1 MRAGRRRQ
9 SAVGVRYVRAFVMLS
24 SRSGYIPAMADST
37 SGEPRTLTEF
47 LNTAREHLRKRHLS
61 LKTERAYLHRMRE
74 FIEFHGRKHPSKLTG
89 EDISAY
95 LTHLAV
101 DRSVAASTQNVAL
114 NALVYMYRNVLGVEM
129 PQAAGIVRAQR
140 CKRIPCVLTQD
151 EVRRL
156 LENMSGETYLMASLL
171 YGAGLRLAE
180 CLDLRVKD
188 LAIEKRTLSVREG
201 KGGKD
206 RTTMIP
212 VKIIPALKVQ
222 LGRSRLLFELDRKL
236 DRPGVALPGALERK
250 YPNAG
255 KEWPWH
261 WLFPAET
268 LSTDPRTSTVR
279 RHHVHEDR
287 LQRAVK
293 KAAHAAA
300 IDKPV
305 SCHTLRH
312 SFATHLLEHGYDIRT
327 VQELLGHKDV
337 RTTMV
342 YTHVMNRPGLNVRSP
357 LDG

>member
-1 MRAGRRRQ
+1 
-9 SAVGVRYVRAFVMLS
+9 
-24 SRSGYIPAMADST
+24 MADST
-37 SGEPRTLTEF
+37 SAEPQTVTEF
-47 LNTAREHLRKRHLS
+47 LHAARDHMRKRHLS

-74 FIEFHGRKHPSKLTG
+74 FIEFHGRKHPSRLTG
-89 EDISAY
+89 DDIGAY

-140 CKRIPCVLTQD
+140 SKRIPCVLTQD
-151 EVRRL
+151 EVRLL
-156 LENMSGETYLMASLL
+156 LEHMSGETHLMASLL

-188 LAIEKRTLSVREG
+188 LSLEKRTLTVREG

-206 RTTMIP
+206 RTTMVP
-212 VKIIPALKVQ
+212 VKIIPALEVQ
-222 LGRSRLLFELDRKL
+222 LGRSRLLFDLDRRL
-236 DRPGVALPGALERK
+236 DRPGVPLPGALEKK
-250 YPNAG
+250 YPCAG

-261 WLFPAET
+261 WVFPAET

-293 KAAHAAA
+293 KAASAAGIA
-300 IDKPV
+300 KPV
-305 SCHTLRH
+305 SCYTLRH
-312 SFATHLLEHGYDIRT
+312 SFATHLREQGYDIRT

-342 YTHVMNRPGLNVRSP
+342 YTQVMNRSGMNVRSP
-357 LDG
+357 LDD

>member
-1 MRAGRRRQ
+1 
-9 SAVGVRYVRAFVMLS
+9 
-24 SRSGYIPAMADST
+24 MADST
-37 SGEPRTLTEF
+37 SSDPRIVTEF
-47 LNTAREHLRKRHLS
+47 LNGARMRMRQGRLS
-61 LKTERAYLHRMRE
+61 LKTERAYLQRMRE
-74 FIEFHGRKHPSKLTG
+74 FVEFHGGKHPSELTG
-89 EDISAY
+89 EDVGAY

-114 NALVYMYRNVLGVEM
+114 NALVYLYRNVLGVEM
-129 PQAAGIVRAQR
+129 PQATGVVRAQR
-140 CKRIPCVLTQD
+140 SKRIPCVLTQD

-156 LENMSGETYLMASLL
+156 LEHMSGETHLMASLL

-180 CLDLRVKD
+180 CLDLRVRD
-188 LAIEKRTLSVREG
+188 LDLEKRTITVRDG

-212 VKIIPALKVQ
+212 AKIVPALQVQ
-222 LGRSRLLFELDRKL
+222 MGRSKLLFDLDRRL

-261 WLFPAET
+261 WVFPAET
-268 LSTDPRTSTVR
+268 LAADPRTSTQR

-293 KAAHAAA
+293 KAAKAAGIA
-300 IDKPV
+300 KPV

-312 SFATHLLEHGYDIRT
+312 SFATHLLEQGYDIRT
-327 VQELLGHKDV
+327 VQQLLGHKDV

-342 YTHVMNRPGLNVRSP
+342 YTQVMVRSGMKVRSP
-357 LDG
+357 LDD